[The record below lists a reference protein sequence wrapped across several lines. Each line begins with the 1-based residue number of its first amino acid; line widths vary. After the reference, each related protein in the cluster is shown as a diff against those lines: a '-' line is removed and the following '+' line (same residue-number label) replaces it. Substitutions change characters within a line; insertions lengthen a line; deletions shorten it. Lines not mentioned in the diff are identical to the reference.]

1 MKDILSLLVKPFFE
15 TLYMVGFATLLTVII
30 GLPLGTIL
38 VITSSN
44 HIAPLKKVNLILSY
58 IVNVIRSFPFIIL
71 MIVIF
76 PLTKFIVGTR
86 LGATAA
92 IVPLTFSAVPFFA
105 RLVETSLKEIPK
117 GVIEAAQSMGASTFE
132 IITRVMI
139 PEALSSIILGIT
151 TTIINIIGYSAMAG
165 SIGAGGLGNLAI
177 TYGYM
182 RWETDVM
189 IITVIVLI
197 ILVQAVQTVGSYIS
211 NLFDKK
217 NNKKTTRLFG

>member
-117 GVIEAAQSMGASTFE
+117 GVIEATQSMGASTFE